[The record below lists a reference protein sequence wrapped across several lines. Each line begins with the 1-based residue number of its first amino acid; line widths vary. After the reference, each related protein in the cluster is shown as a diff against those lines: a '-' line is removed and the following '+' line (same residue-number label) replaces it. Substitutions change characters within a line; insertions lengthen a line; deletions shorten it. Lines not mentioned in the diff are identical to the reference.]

1 MSWHALA
8 VGISTKFDA
17 DTGAGGLVP
26 LVDPLVTGSWNIEA
40 PQEAVYPYIV
50 FSPTLDEE
58 FDSYTS
64 GDNIRAEF
72 DVAIYA
78 NKSGGTADVAEI
90 AARVRTLLHRQAVT
104 PGTGFALAGRVL
116 RKGSTGP
123 IVDDQVV
130 WQVEI
135 YEAVLVKT

>member
-8 VGISTKFDA
+8 VGISTAIDA
-17 DTGAGGLVP
+17 DTGTGGLLNAGTP
-26 LVDPLVTGSWNIEA
+26 LITGGWNIEA

-64 GDNIRAEF
+64 GDNIRIEF

-78 NKSGGTADVAEI
+78 NKSGGTAAVATI
-90 AARVRTLLHRQAVT
+90 ANRVRTLLHRQAVT
-104 PGTGFALAGRVL
+104 PGSGFTLAGRL
-116 RKGSTGP
+116 RRTGGTGP

-130 WQVEI
+130 WQVEV